1 MENTEK
7 IISLLN
13 QSYSPFHVVSNIEK
27 ELLSHGFLA
36 RKENRN
42 YDIQP
47 GNSYYVKRNDTSII
61 AFTVP
66 KKFTKDNL
74 RFLLSATHN
83 DSPTFKIKPNPIVRK
98 DNLML
103 LNTEPYGGGIYATW
117 LDKPLS
123 IAGRVFTEEKDGIHS
138 HLLVIDEDLLE
149 IPNVCI
155 HMNHTV
161 NSANTVNPAV
171 DTLPIFGTD
180 EENFSFNDYL
190 LEKLGLDREE
200 SKVLSHD
207 LFLYNR
213 EKAAKVGYH
222 QEFLASGRLD
232 DLSAAYTVLL
242 GFLSSEENDA
252 IKVYASFDNE
262 EVGSLTRQGANSTF
276 LKETLKRIVIA
287 LGGEKDDFEK
297 AVASSFM
304 ISVDNA
310 HANHP
315 NHPEYT
321 DKTTNVQLNKG
332 IVIKYNANQSYTSD
346 ALSSSLIKAI
356 MNKYGIPYQEY
367 TNRSDLRGG
376 STLGNLSNSEV
387 SLITVDIGIA
397 QLAMHS
403 SYELLGVEDLSHM
416 ISFASHYFSSPIRIE
431 EEKITY

>member
-1 MENTEK
+1 MENIEK
-7 IISLLN
+7 IISYLN
-13 QSYSPFHVVSNIEK
+13 QSYSPFHAVRNIES
-27 ELLSHGFLA
+27 ELLSHGFLTL
-36 RKENRN
+36 KENKN
-42 YDIQP
+42 YVLEP
-47 GNSYYVKRNDTSII
+47 GKNYYVKRNDTSII
-61 AFTVP
+61 AFSVP
-66 KKFTKDNL
+66 KGFTMENA
-74 RFLLSATHN
+74 RFLISATHN
-83 DSPTFKIKPNPIVRK
+83 DSPTFKIKPNPIIRK
-98 DNLML
+98 DNLIL
-103 LNTEPYGGGIYATW
+103 LNTEPYGGGIYSTW

-123 IAGRVFTEEKDGIHS
+123 FAGRVLTEEKDGIHS
-138 HLLVIDEDLLE
+138 HLLCIDEDLLE

-155 HMNHTV
+155 HMNRSV
-161 NSANTVNPAV
+161 NSNNSVNPAV
-171 DTLPIFGTD
+171 DTLPIFGTY

-190 LEKLGLDREE
+190 LEKLGLEKEE
-200 SKVLSHD
+200 NKVLSHD

-213 EKAAKVGYH
+213 EKATKIGYR
-222 QEFLASGRLD
+222 QEFLGSGRLD

-242 GFLSSEENDA
+242 GFLSSEENQA
-252 IKVYASFDNE
+252 IKIFASFDNE

-276 LKETLKRIVIA
+276 LKETLKRILIA

-297 AVASSFM
+297 AIASSFM

-321 DKTTNVQLNKG
+321 DKTTDVQLNKG

-346 ALSSSLIKAI
+346 AFSSSVIKAI

-403 SYELLGVEDLSHM
+403 SYELLGMEDLSHM
-416 ISFASHYFSSPIRIE
+416 ISFVQHYFSSPIWIE
-431 EEKITY
+431 DDKITY